1 MSEPA
6 RRRSGGARDRLHAAA
21 LELFSENG
29 VSATSLQMI
38 ADRLGVTKAAVY
50 HVYRTKDEIVLG
62 LLRPLLQR
70 LTQLTEDA
78 EARPRREEQLDVLVT
93 GLVDLVVE
101 NRQLAAVL
109 AGDPFVK
116 HLFHADPTTEVGSA
130 RIERLLMG
138 PDPTP
143 DDRVVA
149 VMVGA
154 ALFEAGMAE
163 PLSDLPGDVLA
174 RHLRANALR
183 LLRVG
188 SDESA
193 ASTSLM

>member
-1 MSEPA
+1 MSEPVG
-6 RRRSGGARDRLHAAA
+6 RRTGARERLHAAA
-21 LELFSENG
+21 LDLFAEHG

-38 ADRLGVTKAAVY
+38 ADRLGVTKAAIY

-62 LLRPLLQR
+62 LLQPLLGR
-70 LTQLTEDA
+70 LGEVTADA
-78 EARPRREEQLDVLVT
+78 ESRTDRAEQLDVLIT
-93 GLVDLVVE
+93 GLVHLIVE

-138 PDPTP
+138 ADPTP
-143 DDRVVA
+143 DQRVLG

-154 ALFEAGMAE
+154 ALFEAGVAE
-163 PLSDLPGDVLA
+163 SLADLPDDVLA
-174 RHLRANALR
+174 HHLRVNALR
-183 LLRVG
+183 LLGVDRP
-188 SDESA
+188 
-193 ASTSLM
+193 